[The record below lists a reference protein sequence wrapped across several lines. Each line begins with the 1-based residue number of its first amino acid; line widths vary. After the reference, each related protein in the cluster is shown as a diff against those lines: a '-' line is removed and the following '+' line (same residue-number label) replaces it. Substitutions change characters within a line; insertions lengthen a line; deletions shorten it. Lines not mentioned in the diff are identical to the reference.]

1 MSDTLAS
8 SSVADYNLV
17 SRPSEKGVAHALSLF
32 AVWLTIAISALV
44 FMEPAPVDLLTMGL
58 MVLLPVVGLTRLDPK
73 LLFGFSIWLII
84 FALGIVS
91 AAVSRDAPTATVHM
105 FVSLYLYGACF
116 LFASFVAKNPEAHTK
131 LILNGYLV
139 ASVGAA
145 CIGIAGY
152 LDLFPGAFDH
162 FTRYGRAT
170 STFKDPNVFGP
181 FLVCGLLTSLH
192 LWLSKPLRAGLV
204 LILPATLIML
214 GIFFSFSRGAWAAA
228 TLACSIYGFL
238 YLVTA
243 KKNNQRVKLIAL
255 FLLAAFV
262 AVLSIM
268 VALQSDKIAQMLEE
282 RAVLAQSYDTGVD
295 GRFGGQNKAI
305 EILIDNP
312 LGIGA
317 LTFFRFYHPENVH
330 NIYLNMFLSTTW
342 LGGLLYLIV
351 CLGTLVFGFQHALK
365 SRKTQPLFLIVY
377 SALAANIALGV
388 IIDTDHWRH
397 YYLLMGVVWG
407 LMASDRMAPMEARR
421 TSRIL
426 SPQLNVASIEGL
438 SLTDTHH
445 RGRILNRLSQP
456 ILSVPTMCRGRIV
469 RRLQRRAKRLIVK
482 HVTASHR

>member
-1 MSDTLAS
+1 MAFAS
-8 SSVADYNLV
+8 ASVADLSFV
-17 SRPSEKGVAHALSLF
+17 SKPSKKGVAHTLSLC
-32 AVWLTIAISALV
+32 AVWVTVACSALV
-44 FMEPAPVDLLTMGL
+44 FMEPAPVDLLTIGL

-73 LLFGFSIWLII
+73 LLLGFTIWLII

-105 FVSLYLYGACF
+105 FVSLYLYGACL

-152 LDLFPGAFDH
+152 LDVFPGAFDH

-181 FLVCGLLTSLH
+181 FLICGLLTSLH
-192 LWLSKPLRAGLV
+192 LWLSKPLRAGIV
-204 LILPATLIML
+204 LIVPAALIML
-214 GIFFSFSRGAWAAA
+214 GVFFSFSRGAWAAA
-228 TLACSIYGFL
+228 ALASFVYGFL
-238 YLVTA
+238 YLLTA
-243 KKNNQRVKLIAL
+243 KKNNQRLKLVAL
-255 FLLAAFV
+255 FMLAVFV
-262 AVLSIM
+262 AVLSVM
-268 VALQSDKIAQMLEE
+268 VALQSDKIAQMLTE
-282 RAVLAQSYDTGVD
+282 RAVLTQSYDTGVD
-295 GRFGGQNKAI
+295 GRFGGQNKAL

-342 LGGLLYLIV
+342 FGGLLYLIV

-365 SRKTQPLFLIVY
+365 STKTQPLFLIVY

-407 LMASDRMAPMEARR
+407 LMASDRTSLIAATR
-421 TSRIL
+421 TSRIIARRAMTVGANR
-426 SPQLNVASIEGL
+426 P
-438 SLTDTHH
+438 SLTDPFS
-445 RGRILNRLSQP
+445 RGRILGRWPQPVLSAVT
-456 ILSVPTMCRGRIV
+456 ISRGHII

-482 HVTASHR
+482 